1 MGDLWKSVLAQ
12 NGPDFFENFTAYE
25 YIEFLSGHDHPG
37 YTGKNR
43 KCSGSAIIIRTF
55 IYHEGIEEEP
65 LGEHLDE
72 LEPLRAMYHKLYEQA
87 KVDHSIR
94 TDLSEQELFTTVAI
108 AMLAVAE
115 RYAQGIVWDRMIIK
129 RTIPRS

>member
-1 MGDLWKSVLAQ
+1 MLA
-12 NGPDFFENFTAYE
+12 EILNFQGAKPCLGVGSFSY
-25 YIEFLSGHDHPG
+25 
-37 YTGKNR
+37 KN
-43 KCSGSAIIIRTF
+43 F

-115 RYAQGIVWDRMIIK
+115 RYAQGIVWANDHKTDHTQELKYLKEMLLMWCK
-129 RTIPRS
+129 GKTE